1 MTDYENYEYLDE
13 NMEADI
19 ENIDPNKSL
28 NSQAFE
34 VFEEILISEV
44 QERSCLWDHRLD
56 IKMRA
61 MNIIQKAWEE
71 VGRALI
77 LLCPSHNCKLTKNYI
92 ESFMLLLHDIL
103 L

>member
-1 MTDYENYEYLDE
+1 MADYEDYEYLDE
-13 NMEADI
+13 NIEADI

-28 NSQAFE
+28 NLQAFE

-56 IKMRA
+56 IKMRG

-71 VGRALI
+71 VGRFIVYL
-77 LLCPSHNCKLTKNYI
+77 
-92 ESFMLLLHDIL
+92 
-103 L
+103 